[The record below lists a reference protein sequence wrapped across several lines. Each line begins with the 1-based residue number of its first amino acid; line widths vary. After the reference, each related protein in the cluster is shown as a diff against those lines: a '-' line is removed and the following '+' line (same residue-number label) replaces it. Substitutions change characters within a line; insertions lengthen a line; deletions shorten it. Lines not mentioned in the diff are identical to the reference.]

1 MKLIT
6 FFIILLTLLNYSNQD
21 DPPPMRSYTYEFE
34 KYDSFEFNEIK
45 GVQIVLHLNK
55 FDKGEN
61 FYYYFEFTE
70 DDATNDE
77 GNYIITFFEGQRDEI
92 ASLSDDDYSVY
103 FTRAYLNS
111 PKSIEKLH
119 HLKQNF
125 IFLQKKILNI

>member
-6 FFIILLTLLNYSNQD
+6 FFIILITLLNYSNQD

-61 FYYYFEFTE
+61 F
-70 DDATNDE
+70 
-77 GNYIITFFEGQRDEI
+77 
-92 ASLSDDDYSVY
+92 
-103 FTRAYLNS
+103 
-111 PKSIEKLH
+111 
-119 HLKQNF
+119 F
-125 IFLQKKILNI
+125 IILNLLKMMLPMMKVII